1 MLVFSLSPGEVFV
14 HYTLFV
20 FGLVFFVLFGVF
32 FGNVF
37 IKSGLFPACTPW
49 QPERLCNQPDP
60 CHPWKTLI
68 HWGQRLSES
77 LLSDCS
83 SSFNR
88 PGYAKEVWRRNLF
101 MHIIC
106 DKMVQNRCL
115 TSCCRD
121 QDFCWSLQNSYC
133 KLPLMLMG
141 DRYLLLSYI
150 CVTCLLAASPSG
162 SNRLLISCCLHFL
175 CYS

>member
-1 MLVFSLSPGEVFV
+1 MKPFTCNYFTIKWKSNICWFSHCLQVKCLFITHSLFLVCFFLFCLGFFLVMFSSKVDYFL
-14 HYTLFV
+14 HAL
-20 FGLVFFVLFGVF
+20 
-32 FGNVF
+32 
-37 IKSGLFPACTPW
+37 PW

-83 SSFNR
+83 SSFDR
-88 PGYAKEVWRRNLF
+88 SGYAKEAWRRNLL

-133 KLPLMLMG
+133 KLPLVLMG

-150 CVTCLLAASPSG
+150 CVNMPF
-162 SNRLLISCCLHFL
+162 SC
-175 CYS
+175 